1 MSDTT
6 ETDGKDR
13 TVEYLKKIPFLGE
26 WLEPTDKVAVLR
38 FAGIIADTTVM
49 RRAGVNWNKFRE
61 AIPDA
66 FDVKRLRAVAIII
79 NSPGGAPAQCSLITE
94 QIVALSKEKKIP
106 VYAFVEDIAASGG
119 YWLACAADE
128 IYVQDTSIVGSIG
141 VISSSFGLDQFIK
154 KHDVQRRVYTS
165 GKDKSFLDPF
175 KPEKEDD
182 VQRLKAIQADMHES
196 FKTWVKSRRAGKL
209 SGDDNELMEGAFWT
223 GRDAVHNGIA
233 DHVGH
238 VVTVMKEKFG
248 DEIKFVDCTPE
259 KKSFLSSL
267 LPLGGDSK
275 LDLGQIVEVAEERS
289 AWNRFGL

>member
-1 MSDTT
+1 MNDTT
-6 ETDGKDR
+6 ETGGKDR
-13 TVEYLKKIPFLGE
+13 TVEYMKKIPFLGE

-49 RRAGVNWNKFRE
+49 RRAGVNWNKFRD

-79 NSPGGAPAQCSLITE
+79 NSPGGAPAQCSLITD

-128 IYVQDTSIVGSIG
+128 IYVQETSIVGSIG
-141 VISSSFGLDQFIK
+141 VISSSFGLDQFIQ
-154 KHDVQRRVYTS
+154 KHNVQRRVYTS
-165 GKDKSFLDPF
+165 GKEKSFLDPF

-182 VQRLKAIQADMHES
+182 LQRLKAIQADMHES
-196 FKTWVKSRRAGKL
+196 FKAWVKSRRAGKL
-209 SGDDNELMEGAFWT
+209 AGDDNELMEGAFWT
-223 GRDAVHNGIA
+223 GRDAVDKGIA

-238 VVTVMKEKFG
+238 VITVMKEKFG

-267 LPLGGDSK
+267 LPLGADSK

-289 AWNRFGL
+289 AWSRFGL